1 MGEKRREEKK
11 TKLTNKQILTHKNP
25 SKTNLH
31 KTNNN
36 LPIEKESKR
45 RERERERKEGKFAIY
60 NLIRTR
66 TQPSSCTKIPNK
78 LFSQS
83 INNNKIKI

>member
-1 MGEKRREEKK
+1 MEKKEEKKK
-11 TKLTNKQILTHKNP
+11 TKLTNKQILTHKKNP

-36 LPIEKESKR
+36 LPIEKESKKTKR
-45 RERERERKEGKFAIY
+45 REERERKEGKFAIY

-66 TQPSSCTKIPNK
+66 TQPSSCTKK
-78 LFSQS
+78 YQ
-83 INNNKIKI
+83 INSSLNL